1 MAEVV
6 NLSMDRFPTQRDI
19 NQIKPAPEN
28 EAVYHAIA
36 WDDPAIH
43 ELSKDIKEHG
53 LIEPILIS
61 TDGFIIS
68 GHRRRV
74 AAALAGLTQVPVKI
88 HPISRAEDPER
99 FVKLLVAMN
108 SQRIKSTSDLLHE
121 TLVKIDP
128 KEAHQADRQPAPRES
143 RTCRVEP
150 VGD

>member
-1 MAEVV
+1 LPPNYGNMLLVQQPRLTLA
-6 NLSMDRFPTQRDI
+6 F
-19 NQIKPAPEN
+19 
-28 EAVYHAIA
+28 
-36 WDDPAIH
+36 
-43 ELSKDIKEHG
+43 
-53 LIEPILIS
+53 EPILIS
-61 TDGFIIS
+61 KDGYIIS

-74 AAALAGLTQVPVKI
+74 AAALAGLTRVPVRI
-88 HPISRAEDPER
+88 YPISRAKEPGR